1 MNPIENDH
9 NLYILGA
16 GFSAI
21 RGMPVIAD
29 FMFAL
34 RDAQAWLSEQKR
46 AREAKAIE
54 RVLEFRLSATPA
66 AYRIQLDLEN
76 IEELFSFAS
85 IADER
90 LSDDI
95 RLAIAAT
102 LDFRRAVSVERF
114 LEFTVVGRQFVRK
127 KNWSWNTRDAGDGGG
142 SGKAERVEFYVNA
155 MLGGF
160 SPEGRVGKNTFIT
173 LNYDLLLEEALSAL
187 DVQFSYGVSTYVSPA
202 SSLLIAEDA
211 QLLVLKLHGSVNW
224 ALLNE
229 QPNQLGVMG
238 YAELVKNNLTPF
250 LIPPTWRKA
259 VSHSLPEIWERA
271 REQIQ
276 TATRLVIIGFSIPET
291 DQDIKYLLAAG
302 LRENISLREI
312 VFVNPAIQQLEPR
325 LTRLFGDLDKRPQVR
340 RVPLH
345 AERFCQPGV
354 EDGIGSIGRPI
365 HESVQNVL
373 LAHWVPAAAVNTT

>member
-9 NLYILGA
+9 NVYILGA
-16 GFSAI
+16 GVSAI
-21 RGMPVIAD
+21 SGMPVIAD

-34 RDAQAWLSEQKR
+34 RDAQAWLSEQRR
-46 AREAKAIE
+46 AREAHAIE

-66 AYRIQLDLEN
+66 AYRVQLDLEN

-102 LDFRRAVSVERF
+102 LDFRHAVSGQRF
-114 LEFTVVGRQFVRK
+114 LEFNVVGRQFVRP
-127 KNWSWNTRDAGDGGG
+127 KNWTWNTRDAGDGGG
-142 SGKAERVEFYVNA
+142 SGKAERLQFYVNA

-160 SPEGRVGKNTFIT
+160 SPEGRMGKNTFIT

-187 DVQFSYGVSTYVSPA
+187 DVKFSYGVSTYVSPA
-202 SSLLIAEDA
+202 SSLLLAEDA
-211 QLLVLKLHGSVNW
+211 NPVVLKLHGSVNW

-229 QPNQLGVMG
+229 QPDQLGVMG
-238 YAELVKNNLTPF
+238 YAELVKNNLTPVV
-250 LIPPTWRKA
+250 IPPTWRKA
-259 VSHSLPEIWERA
+259 VSHSLPEIWKRA

-291 DQDIKYLLAAG
+291 DQDVKYLLAAG

-312 VFVNPAIQQLEPR
+312 VFVNPAAEQLEPR
-325 LTRLFGDLDKRPQVR
+325 LTKLFGDLDKRPKVR
-340 RVPLH
+340 RVPLR
-345 AERFCQPGV
+345 AERFCERGV
-354 EDGIGSIGRPI
+354 EGGIESIGRPI
-365 HESVQNVL
+365 HESVQNIL
-373 LAHWVPAAAVNTT
+373 LA